1 MSKKSKQ
8 ESRQSSRPAIKL
20 QDDIVPNIASF
31 IRSPRDFFS
40 FLEALSPARL
50 QGPLKCIWELG
61 LRMKHSTLWPTPT
74 ISYELSDFELG
85 TLEECISYYRKVRVK
100 EIANLEWLEMFV
112 HPKTEILWTIN
123 YQFSSRRW
131 DRLTD
136 FRLTRLV
143 LDLDFFDDEEV
154 LVYIL
159 PDLHHLKSLVLSFQ
173 HQLPS
178 LATILARV
186 AASKQLTEFELYKR
200 DKQNYNL
207 AITDSMVQDV
217 LTWLRKQPVRVF
229 RIQNWVVQNSTLAQ
243 TLFETMF
250 NCPTMH
256 RLVVYNC
263 DLDDI
268 DFSKCTFQ
276 MYSLEIWRGM
286 SSVTFYEM
294 VTHLLKSKVTKF
306 KDELAPCLTSSRL
319 KTLILR
325 QNHLTDES
333 AIAIAQAIQKNG
345 TISKLDVRS
354 NFIGHKGAHRL
365 FESVTDPKRLVQT
378 KWIGIGGNILLWKFE
393 ELKELAAERNV
404 KLLTRVPEEDVAYND
419 KESNSEDYFYSDEEV
434 VSESADY

>member
-1 MSKKSKQ
+1 
-8 ESRQSSRPAIKL
+8 
-20 QDDIVPNIASF
+20 
-31 IRSPRDFFS
+31 
-40 FLEALSPARL
+40 
-50 QGPLKCIWELG
+50 
-61 LRMKHSTLWPTPT
+61 MKHSTLWPTPT
-74 ISYELSDFELG
+74 ISYELSDIELG
-85 TLEECISYYRKVRVK
+85 TLAECLSYYRKVHV
-100 EIANLEWLEMFV
+100 EEFAYLEWLEMFV

-123 YQFSSRRW
+123 YQFSFRRW

-143 LDLDFFDDEEV
+143 LDLHFFDDEEV
-154 LVYIL
+154 LVHVL

-173 HQLPS
+173 HQLPY

-200 DKQNYNL
+200 DKQNYNF

-217 LTWLRKQPVRVF
+217 LTWFRKQPVRAF

-256 RLVVYNC
+256 RLVLYNR

-276 MYSLEIWRGM
+276 MHSLEIWRGM
-286 SSVTFYEM
+286 SPGTFDEM
-294 VTHLLKSKVTKF
+294 VANLLKSKVTKF
-306 KDELAPCLTSSRL
+306 KVFPLSREFLGGAELLFEGLSRSWLTVLDLTHNDIVSKDWTQLAPFLASSRL

-325 QNHLTDES
+325 RNHLTVES

-354 NFIGHKGAHRL
+354 NIIGYKGARRL
-365 FESVTDPKRLVQT
+365 FESLTDPERQVQM
-378 KWIGIGGNILLWKFE
+378 KWIGIGGNIILGKFE
-393 ELKELAAERNV
+393 ELKEFAAEKNV
-404 KLLTRVPEEDVAYND
+404 KLLTRVHEKDVAYNEQ
-419 KESNSEDYFYSDEEV
+419 ESNSEDDFYSDEEV
-434 VSESADY
+434 FSQSADY